1 MNAALPQ
8 ALEALRGSTPARVGL
23 GRSGPR
29 PRTADRLVF
38 LADHAA
44 ARDAVHATVPEDFE
58 GRIEARLSL
67 RTEAGRDRDVYLL
80 RPEMGRR
87 LTSEDAERLRTTLPR
102 SPQVLVAVG
111 DGLSTEAVAIQVPR
125 LLPALMDG
133 LRLEGFAEIAG
144 PVWIVGARVGVLD
157 HLGEILQ
164 PRLGILLVG
173 ERPGLATAQSLSAYM
188 GWMPGPGRTDA
199 DRNVVSNIHDQGMPA
214 LEAAAVIASWAAA
227 MARQQRSG
235 VGFRPEG

>member
-1 MNAALPQ
+1 MKAAMPD
-8 ALEALRGSTPARVGL
+8 ALEALRSSTPARVGL

-38 LADHAA
+38 LGDHAA
-44 ARDAVHATVPEDFE
+44 ARDAVHAQVPDDFQD
-58 GRIEARLSL
+58 RIEARASL
-67 RTEAGRDRDVYLL
+67 RTIAGADRDLYLL

-87 LTSEDAERLRTTLPR
+87 LLPEDVERLRDVVPP

-125 LLPALMDG
+125 LLPALLDC
-133 LRLEGFAEIAG
+133 LRLEGFAQVAG
-144 PVWIVGARVGVLD
+144 PIWIVGARVGVLD
-157 HLGEILQ
+157 HLGEILK
-164 PRLGILLVG
+164 PEVGILLVG

-188 GWMPGPGRTDA
+188 GWMPGPGKTDA

-227 MARQQRSG
+227 MARQRRSG

>member
-1 MNAALPQ
+1 MKAAIPE
-8 ALEALRGSTPARVGL
+8 ALEALRNSTPARIGL

-29 PRTADRLVF
+29 PRTADRLAF
-38 LADHAA
+38 LGDHAA
-44 ARDAVHATVPEDFE
+44 ARDAVHTQAPSDFPD
-58 GRIEARLSL
+58 RIKARARL
-67 RTEAGRDRDVYLL
+67 RTMAGADRTLYLL

-87 LTSEDAERLRTTLPR
+87 MHPEDVERLRDVVSP

-111 DGLSTEAVAIQVPR
+111 DGLSSEAVSIQVPR
-125 LLPALMDG
+125 LLPALLDN
-133 LRLEGFAEIAG
+133 LRLEGFTQVAG

-157 HLGEILQ
+157 HLGEILK
-164 PRLGILLVG
+164 PEVGILLVG

-188 GWMPGPGRTDA
+188 GWMPGPGKTDA

-227 MARQQRSG
+227 MARQRRSG
-235 VGFRPEG
+235 VTFRPEG